1 MYYGGRIIM
10 MDLVGFASNDKVEGE
25 EEVQVDFTIQVA
37 EKRRWKFQER
47 VIGEDIESEII
58 HTFQLPTPDVL
69 LSLNTTCESY
79 ILGAISSSRLPERA
93 NDEAMHI
100 AFVFSKFVDIA
111 MSLLL
116 KKTMVSASIEL
127 VDEFICSVP
136 VEVTPHDH
144 LTVWLSWYFEE
155 ELAYHSSM
163 VDPLVTDESEEL
175 ALQALTE
182 SEESEMEAM
191 VELENLE
198 SSIAVPF
205 DIDELRE
212 AVQALV
218 ELEESE
224 TEAMVLEDLEPWV
237 TAELEESTVHS
248 EGAESET
255 PESYEWEGQPMEIEH
270 MAAEESEYFVL
281 DDALGESESGQE
293 IDHLASNESEDL
305 ALALEESAQEV
316 EFRAEPVTEAGI
328 EALVKDKY
336 QGGTF
341 NETCCVC
348 MECFVAGEEVTL
360 IPCKHAYHWSCIME
374 WLARSNACPLC
385 RFKLP

>member
-1 MYYGGRIIM
+1 
-10 MDLVGFASNDKVEGE
+10 MDVVGYASNDKVEGE
-25 EEVQVDFTIQVA
+25 EEVQVDFTIRVA
-37 EKRRWKFQER
+37 ERRRWKFQER
-47 VIGEDIESEII
+47 VIGEDTESEVIYMY
-58 HTFQLPTPDVL
+58 QLPTPDVL

-79 ILGAISSSRLPERA
+79 ILGVISSSRLPEKA
-93 NDEAMHI
+93 NDEATQI
-100 AFVFSKFVDIA
+100 AFAFSKYVDIA
-111 MSLLL
+111 MSSLI
-116 KKTMVSASIEL
+116 KKTMVSAYVEL
-127 VDEFICSVP
+127 VDDFIWSNP

-144 LTVWLSWYFEE
+144 QTLCLSWYFEE

-163 VDPLVTDESEEL
+163 ADPFVIDQSEEP
-175 ALQALTE
+175 
-182 SEESEMEAM
+182 EMEAM

-212 AVQALV
+212 LVVQAMV
-218 ELEESE
+218 ESEESE
-224 TEAMVLEDLEPWV
+224 TEAMVLVDLEPWV
-237 TAELEESTVHS
+237 TAGLEESTVQS
-248 EGAESET
+248 EWEELET
-255 PESYEWEGQPMEIEH
+255 PESYEWEDQPMEIEH

-281 DDALGESESGQE
+281 DDNALGESESGQE
-293 IDHLASNESEDL
+293 IEDLASNESEDL
-305 ALALEESAQEV
+305 DLALEESAQEV

-328 EALVKDKY
+328 EALVIEKY
-336 QGGTF
+336 QRGTF
-341 NETCCVC
+341 NETCSVC